1 MKRILIVDDALE
13 LGRLLQTVFLTLD
26 ATLSIQVVPSAE
38 EALLESSRKPIDLLV
53 SDIRLPGMSGFDLV
67 KKIRARHPSLRVMVI
82 TGMTDPG
89 LIDRA
94 HEMKVEGFF
103 HKPLDMAGFIETAR
117 HCLDLPGEEVRK
129 LAAQP
134 ELRQFVAPGSAT
146 QVSLSALITG
156 LRQRLGAQSV
166 FLLDKR
172 GHVQVNAG
180 EVPDLPLENQWIGP
194 VMSALSAGHKLA
206 RLVGEGLNE
215 QVLAIPGSRYQLVL
229 APAGDYAL
237 LILMA
242 AGPSGLR
249 LALAV
254 EEALVGQRELARIL
268 VELGVKK
275 APVEPHPAPAP
286 AVRPQEKHAELPS
299 TAPIERAETAAAS
312 PAVQPVPEPDAE
324 VSLDE
329 FEASLKRSEQEL
341 KNKDID
347 RFWDTVTA
355 GQPSGTPAN
364 PEGLTYEQARKLG
377 LTPKDDK

>member
-67 KKIRARHPSLRVMVI
+67 KKIRARHPSLKVMVI

-103 HKPLDMAGFIETAR
+103 HKPLDMAGFIDTAR
-117 HCLDLPGEEVRK
+117 HCLDMPGEEGRK
-129 LAAQP
+129 LAAEP
-134 ELRQFVAPGSAT
+134 DIRQFVAPGSAT
-146 QVSLSALITG
+146 QVSLSALISG

-172 GHVQVNAG
+172 GHVLVNAG

-206 RLVGEGLNE
+206 RLVSEGQNE

-237 LILMA
+237 LILMTP
-242 AGPSGLR
+242 GPSGLR

-254 EEALVGQRELARIL
+254 EEAITGQRELARIL

-275 APVEPHPAPAP
+275 TSPETRPSPAPVAA
-286 AVRPQEKHAELPS
+286 PQEKHAELPP
-299 TAPIERAETAAAS
+299 TAPLEKSEPALVS
-312 PAVQPVPEPDAE
+312 PEVPEPAAQVE

-341 KNKDID
+341 KDKDID

-355 GQPSGTPAN
+355 GQPSGTPPN
-364 PEGLTYEQARKLG
+364 LEGLSYEQASKLG
-377 LTPKDDK
+377 LTPKEEQ